1 MAIDK
6 KYIDKIIKV
15 SEKAALA
22 SSYLVGKK
30 NKIAADQ
37 AAVDAMRSE
46 LNKIDMNGEV
56 VIGEG
61 SLDEAPML
69 FTGEKLGNKEGPYF
83 DIAVDP
89 LEGTN
94 FAANN
99 LPGATSVIA
108 IAEQGNLFNAP
119 ETYMDKIATAPIE
132 KGLVDLDFTLK
143 KNVSNLADFLNK
155 DISSLTAC
163 VMDRPRHKM
172 IIDELKQ
179 LNINI
184 KLITDGD
191 VLGALY
197 VTNPKFNV
205 DIFLGIGG
213 GPEGVLAASALDAF
227 DCHFQGRFI
236 FDNDKD
242 IKDAK
247 RMGIKNL
254 NKKYELNEIIK
265 GDSIFCSTGIT
276 SSEMM
281 SGVKIDKNKYT
292 TETLITHKSSK
303 LKEIIKRTNLIEE
316 WFLFQVRSGNKKK
329 LIKI

>member
-1 MAIDK
+1 MTIDT
-6 KYIDKIIKV
+6 KYIDQFINI
-15 SEKAALA
+15 SSKAALA
-22 SSYLVGKK
+22 SSYLVGK
-30 NKIAADQ
+30 NDKIAADQ
-37 AAVDAMRSE
+37 AAVDSMRSE
-46 LNKIDMNGEV
+46 LNKIDMSGEV

-69 FTGEKLGNKEGPYF
+69 YTGELLGNKNGPYF

-108 IAEQGNLFNAP
+108 IAEKGNLFNAP
-119 ETYMDKIATAPIE
+119 ETYMDKIATGPIE
-132 KGLVDLDFTLK
+132 KGLIDLDFPLK
-143 KNVSNLADFLNK
+143 KNISNLSNFLNK

-163 VMDRPRHKM
+163 VMDRPRHQK
-172 IIDELKQ
+172 IINELKQ
-179 LNINI
+179 LNIKI

-197 VTNPKFNV
+197 VTNPKYNV

-242 IKDAK
+242 IKEAK
-247 RMGIKNL
+247 KMGITDL
-254 NKKYELNEIIK
+254 NRKYELNEIVK

-276 SSEMM
+276 SSEMLK
-281 SGVKIDKNKYT
+281 GIVIKNNEYT
-292 TETLITHKSSK
+292 SETLVTHKSSK
-303 LKEIIKRTNLIEE
+303 FKEIIKRTNLIE
-316 WFLFQVRSGNKKK
+316 G
-329 LIKI
+329 

>member
-6 KYIDKIIKV
+6 KYIDQIIKV

-22 SSYLVGKK
+22 ASYLVGKK
-30 NKIAADQ
+30 DKIAADQ

-46 LNKIDMNGEV
+46 LNKINMNGEV

-61 SLDEAPML
+61 ALDEAPML
-69 FTGEKLGNKEGPYF
+69 YTGEKLGNKNGPYF

-108 IAEQGNLFNAP
+108 IAEKGNLFNAP
-119 ETYMDKIATAPIE
+119 ETYMDKIATGPIE
-132 KGLVDLDFTLK
+132 KGLIDLDFSLK
-143 KNVSNLADFLNK
+143 KNLYNLSEFLNK

-163 VMDRPRHKM
+163 VMDRPRHKK
-172 IIDELKQ
+172 IIDELKK
-179 LNINI
+179 LNVKI

-197 VTNPKFNV
+197 VTNQKYNV

-213 GPEGVLAASALDAF
+213 GPEGVLAASALDAY
-227 DCHFQGRFI
+227 DCHFQGRFL
-236 FDNDKD
+236 FDKDRD

-247 RMGIKNL
+247 KMGISDL

-276 SSEMM
+276 SSEMLN
-281 SGVKIDKNKYT
+281 GVLKNNNEYI
-292 TETLITHKSSK
+292 TETLVTHKS
-303 LKEIIKRTNLIEE
+303 LKFKEMIKRTNLIEE
-316 WFLFQVRSGNKKK
+316 
-329 LIKI
+329 

>member
-6 KYIDKIIKV
+6 KYVDQILKV

-22 SSYLVGKK
+22 SSYLIGKK
-30 NKIAADQ
+30 DKNAADQ

-69 FTGEKLGNKEGPYF
+69 YTGEKLGNKNGPFF

-108 IAEQGNLFNAP
+108 IAEKGNLLNAP
-119 ETYMDKIATAPIE
+119 ETYMDKIATGPIE

-155 DISSLTAC
+155 DISSLTVC
-163 VMDRPRHKM
+163 VMDRQRHKK
-172 IIDELKQ
+172 IIDNLKQ
-179 LNINI
+179 LKVKI

-197 VTNPKFNV
+197 VSDPKYNV
-205 DIFLGIGG
+205 DIFLGVGG
-213 GPEGVLAASALDAF
+213 GPEGVLAASALDTYN
-227 DCHFQGRFI
+227 CHFQGRFI

-242 IKDAK
+242 ITDARK
-247 RMGIKNL
+247 MGINDL
-254 NKKYELNEIIK
+254 NKKYELYEIIR

-276 SSEMM
+276 SSEMLN
-281 SGVKIDKNKYT
+281 GVVIRNNECIS
-292 TETLITHKSSK
+292 ETLVTHKS
-303 LKEIIKRTNLIEE
+303 LKFKETIKRTNLIEE
-316 WFLFQVRSGNKKK
+316 
-329 LIKI
+329 